1 MEDIETRFWDKVDK
15 NGPLIIEDE
24 CWVWTGHIRA
34 GYGMFR
40 FGPNTTTSAS
50 RVSFQLYHGVK
61 LDRKTIVRHRCDNRP
76 CVRPSH
82 LVVGSYLDNNHDTM
96 MRERMSH
103 TLLSHEQ
110 VVEARNRARAGESL
124 HDIIRDIPV
133 PVTTLAMA
141 VRGETY
147 PYAPAEPV
155 SDPSFFKK
163 RYQKLSDE
171 EYLEI
176 LEALK
181 NPWRGQ
187 GNFLA
192 RKYGVDKS
200 LISLIKNGK
209 FYPASLV
216 DSNST

>member
-1 MEDIETRFWDKVDK
+1 MERNDARFWAKVDK

-24 CWVWTGHIRA
+24 CWVWTGYIRT

-40 FGPNTTTSAS
+40 VGPNTTTSAS
-50 RVSFQLYHGVK
+50 RVSYQMHYGVK
-61 LDRKTIVRHRCDNRP
+61 LDRHTLVRHRCDNRP
-76 CVRPSH
+76 CVRPTH
-82 LVVGSYLDNNHDTM
+82 LLAGTYQDNSNDAM
-96 MRERMSH
+96 ERERLSH
-103 TLLSHEQ
+103 TAFTHDM

-124 HDIIRDIPV
+124 HDIIKDMPPGTAIE
-133 PVTTLAMA
+133 TLAAA
-141 VRGETY
+141 VRGKTY
-147 PYAPAEPV
+147 PYAEAEPV
-155 SDPSFFKK
+155 PDPSFLKK
-163 RYQKLSDE
+163 KYQKLSDE

-176 LEALK
+176 FEALK

-209 FYPASLV
+209 FYPASLAA
-216 DSNST
+216 